1 MRTGDAKASSLMR
14 WLSFYAVNPQEE
26 CVSIVLRLLRLAFP
40 KTVAEL
46 KLSDGWNAV
55 VIILE
60 GFYETNLAVD
70 VQKVGSELNDTLTAL
85 LELVLGAVV
94 QCEAKERFI
103 NDILAM
109 EDAVQAD
116 LMAIIEKVMAQG
128 VSIPNFAADD
138 EEKRQK
144 VSPGIGSPLLYLSR
158 NATLDRVKRE
168 NGVLKEENIHLAQE
182 LEMATKKFGDI
193 EREREQ
199 LLELM
204 QGLKEQVDADAL
216 RRERAIHAQY
226 NERVSTLQL
235 ELDSTKAELHKK
247 EALASKVPAL
257 SDEVDLLRPLGE
269 KMKKVDSTVAKYKA
283 KIDELSGAKDMLR
296 QIESTNAELVERN
309 LALESYVAKAAAWQR
324 KLKEAKETIT
334 VLEFRVVELETVLA
348 REREEFRMARAE
360 LETIQGALQ
369 ESKALIA
376 ELQECP
382 GQQATDTAGSIHSVT
397 TIATGISELNPELMQ
412 KLTRLKY
419 ENAELKKQVDSETA
433 ARIDSLVDE
442 MGDLSRLKKSFEKKY
457 FDTQQTL
464 QSTQAELKQTK
475 EHCASIV
482 AELQAKIREFREQ
495 QSCLEENVSAQNL
508 ETKTVIAARDR
519 LAAELSDS
527 TQQNY
532 QLEQEISRLHSEIS
546 ELQVVSEALT
556 RQNKLLS
563 EQCASLSRAK
573 EDTEANLAR
582 QIECTMMQ
590 FEDINAEWIR
600 FQEQKSHELEQ
611 LTSRIHD
618 DKLKYDAERKRL
630 ETTLIS
636 ATKDLE
642 RYQEQ
647 HSVSN
652 ADWSTR
658 EAELNNRIEE
668 LERLCNQSKQ
678 QEQALKSTIRSQ
690 LESNTCL
697 VEKNKA
703 MKADAV
709 DKREKTTRLETTI
722 TRLESKV
729 ALLEKERRH
738 FTAEDERKRSAVDGL
753 SSYSSQLSTQVNV
766 LATEM
771 EKVLK
776 ENKDLHAKQEWCRC
790 KNKAASTST
799 SAQNYY
805 LSRIQ
810 QVEQDKRQVERKRRE
825 LLLVNAKLIQ
835 EQKQLHVKNVSLTD
849 RIHELEESVNHWR
862 LCDERRRT
870 QEGQPSLSDAM
881 SSTSDSNELPDNK
894 NQMKF
899 RQVGSRKRKLETV
912 YKPTESSSE
921 EGDSTADSG
930 FTDAKAFF
938 SKTSEPA
945 QSNPEPRQRRF
956 SHFITRNLIP
966 DESNEEKE
974 KRAECKQQ

>member
-1 MRTGDAKASSLMR
+1 MSFLLLWVLSLR
-14 WLSFYAVNPQEE
+14 V
-26 CVSIVLRLLRLAFP
+26 RRRFP

-257 SDEVDLLRPLGE
+257 SDVVDLLRPLGE

-296 QIESTNAELVERN
+296 VRPLDA
-309 LALESYVAKAAAWQR
+309 AYVAKAAAWQR

-590 FEDINAEWIR
+590 FEDINAERIR

-729 ALLEKERRH
+729 ALLEKERG
-738 FTAEDERKRSAVDGL
+738 T
-753 SSYSSQLSTQVNV
+753 
-766 LATEM
+766 
-771 EKVLK
+771 
-776 ENKDLHAKQEWCRC
+776 
-790 KNKAASTST
+790 
-799 SAQNYY
+799 
-805 LSRIQ
+805 
-810 QVEQDKRQVERKRRE
+810 
-825 LLLVNAKLIQ
+825 LLPK
-835 EQKQLHVKNVSLTD
+835 
-849 RIHELEESVNHWR
+849 
-862 LCDERRRT
+862 
-870 QEGQPSLSDAM
+870 M
-881 SSTSDSNELPDNK
+881 SGNGVRWTGYRPILLN
-894 NQMKF
+894 
-899 RQVGSRKRKLETV
+899 
-912 YKPTESSSE
+912 
-921 EGDSTADSG
+921 
-930 FTDAKAFF
+930 
-938 SKTSEPA
+938 
-945 QSNPEPRQRRF
+945 
-956 SHFITRNLIP
+956 
-966 DESNEEKE
+966 
-974 KRAECKQQ
+974 